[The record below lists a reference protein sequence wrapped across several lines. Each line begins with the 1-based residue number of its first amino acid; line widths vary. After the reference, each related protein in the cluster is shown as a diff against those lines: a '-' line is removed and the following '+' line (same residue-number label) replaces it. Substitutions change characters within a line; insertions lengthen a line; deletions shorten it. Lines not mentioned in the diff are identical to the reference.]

1 MSYKIIW
8 SKHAINFLN
17 KLELLTSQRIIQ
29 LVKTFS
35 ENPRTKQFKKLK
47 GEKAFRLRAGDY
59 RILFDFDSKTET
71 IQILEIGHRKN
82 IYEK

>member
-1 MSYKIIW
+1 MSYKVIW
-8 SKHAINFLN
+8 SKKSIDFLN
-17 KLELLTSQRIIQ
+17 KLEILTAQRIIQ
-29 LVKTFS
+29 LVKSFS

-59 RILFDFDSKTET
+59 RILFDFDQRTET